1 MNDKWTLYA
10 RYSFLLCGMSPLKY
24 HLIAVFLLFS
34 MLVQAQLPNPDS
46 LIRATQR
53 LNTKGMLVLGSW
65 SAANLATG
73 IYGNLNTTGQA
84 KYFHQ
89 MNWMWN
95 TVNAGLAAY
104 SLVKSRQKIDS
115 LGMDHARAMNS
126 KFQSLYLFN
135 AGLDVV
141 YMLGG
146 TGLLIASQN
155 ATLRKDQFAGY
166 GKSIL
171 MQGGFLFLFDAAMF
185 VFHKRQTLPKVKP
198 IPNGIGLVF

>member
-1 MNDKWTLYA
+1 
-10 RYSFLLCGMSPLKY
+10 
-24 HLIAVFLLFS
+24 
-34 MLVQAQLPNPDS
+34 
-46 LIRATQR
+46 
-53 LNTKGMLVLGSW
+53 MLVLGSW
-65 SAANLATG
+65 AAANLATG
-73 IYGNLNTTGQA
+73 VYGNLNASGQA

-155 ATLRKDQFAGY
+155 ATLRKYQFAGY

>member
-1 MNDKWTLYA
+1 MNDKPRHYA
-10 RYSFLLCGMSPLKY
+10 RYSFLLCAMSILKY
-24 HLIAVFLLFS
+24 HLIVIVTLFS
-34 MLVQAQLPNPDS
+34 MLVSAQVPNPDS

-53 LNTKGMLVLGSW
+53 LNTKGMLALGSW

-73 IYGNLNTTGQA
+73 IYGNLNATGQA

-95 TVNAGLAAY
+95 TVNAGLATY

-155 ATLRKDQFAGY
+155 ATSRKDQFAGY
-166 GKSIL
+166 GKSII

-185 VFHKRQTLPKVKP
+185 VFHKRQSLPKVKP